1 MMMKRRMR
9 LSLLSLSLLGI
20 IFFGILFTAVSAS
33 TSYQLGL
40 TKSTEEYTVIQYDD
54 DGWKATINP
63 ASNSK
68 DFFEGDANVTGAKS
82 KQTIKGW
89 VDQTY
94 STYDAL
100 LSLYF
105 SFIEYGMW
113 NMFLVNFTEAGYN
126 ETTINAAYSNT
137 YDAWYGVSAEWWFT
151 EGEYEETPNNTIS
164 PIIIMKDP
172 SDYNLILDNCNALI
186 NEILNDTTIDPSI
199 KFLFLNTA
207 NKTADEFLWQLVFY
221 GFGVAQPG
229 ADYLD
234 EVVSDL
240 ACVNTTAS
248 GSTLTFEKV
257 GVTNYTVEVSYGSK
271 GTLSTFVVKDVL
283 GDIIY
288 EITSSNADWIF
299 FTILFSV
306 IACSVAIITYV
317 VIRNRKLK
325 K

>member
-82 KQTIKGW
+82 KKTIKGW

-137 YDAWYGVSAEWWFT
+137 YNAWYGVSAEWWFT
-151 EGEYEETPNNTIS
+151 EGEYEETPNSTIS

-172 SDYNLILDNCNALI
+172 SDYKLILDNCNALI
-186 NEILNDTTIDPSI
+186 NEILNDTTIDMSI
-199 KFLFLNTA
+199 KFLFS
-207 NKTADEFLWQLVFY
+207 NKTADEFLWQLVSY
-221 GFGVAQPG
+221 GFGIAPPE

-234 EVVSDL
+234 EVITEL
-240 ACVNTTAS
+240 GCENTTAIGNKLIFDRS
-248 GSTLTFEKV
+248 
-257 GVTNYTVEVSYGSK
+257 GVTDYSVEISYGSK
-271 GTLSTFVVKDVL
+271 GTMSTFVVKDNSDV
-283 GDIIY
+283 IIY
-288 EITSSNADWIF
+288 QITSSNTDWIF
-299 FTILFSV
+299 FTILISV
-306 IACSVAIITYV
+306 IAVTVVIIVYV
-317 VIRNRKLK
+317 FIRNRKLK

>member
-1 MMMKRRMR
+1 MMKRRMR

-20 IFFGILFTAVSAS
+20 IFFGTLFTAVSAS
-33 TSYQLGL
+33 ATYQLGL
-40 TKSTEEYTVIQYDD
+40 IKSTEEYTIIQYDD
-54 DGWKATINP
+54 EGWKATIDPILN
-63 ASNSK
+63 AK
-68 DFFEGDANVTGAKS
+68 EFFQFQGDANVAGAKS

-94 STYDAL
+94 TTYDAL

-105 SFIEYGMW
+105 SISEYLAW
-113 NMFLVNFTEAGYN
+113 NIYQVNFTAAGYN
-126 ETTINAAYSNT
+126 ETTINALYPNT
-137 YDAWYGVSAEWWFT
+137 YDAWYGVSAKWWFT
-151 EGEYEETPNNTIS
+151 EGEYEETPNNTAN

-172 SDYNLILDNCNALI
+172 SDYKSILDNCNALI
-186 NEILNDTTIDPSI
+186 NEILNDTAINMII
-199 KFLFLNTA
+199 KFSFLN
-207 NKTADEFLWQLVFY
+207 NTADEFLWQLVFY

-229 ADYLD
+229 ADYLG

-240 ACVNTTAS
+240 TCVNTTAS
-248 GSTLTFEKV
+248 GSTLTFEKT
-257 GVTNYTVEVSYGSK
+257 GVTDYTVEVSYGSK

-299 FTILFSV
+299 FTILISV
-306 IACSVAIITYV
+306 IACSVAIVTYV
-317 VIRNRKLK
+317 IVRNRKLK

>member
-1 MMMKRRMR
+1 MMMKKRIKFI
-9 LSLLSLSLLGI
+9 LLSLSLLSI
-20 IFFGILFTAVSAS
+20 IFFGFLFTAVSAS
-33 TSYQLGL
+33 TTYQLGL
-40 TKSTEEYTVIQYDD
+40 TKSTDEYTVIQYND
-54 DGWKATINP
+54 DGWKTTINP
-63 ASNSK
+63 ALNSK
-68 DFFEGDANVTGAKS
+68 EYFEGDANVTGAKS

-105 SFIEYGMW
+105 SFIEYGLW
-113 NMFLVNFTEAGYN
+113 NLFLVNLTAAGYN
-126 ETTINAAYSNT
+126 ETTINANYTNT

-151 EGEYEETPNNTIS
+151 DGEFEETPNNTIS

-172 SDYNLILDNCNALI
+172 SAYKSILDDCNAIIEDVSTDPAI
-186 NEILNDTTIDPSI
+186 NISIRIPFSTIS
-199 KFLFLNTA
+199 
-207 NKTADEFLWQLVFY
+207 NKIADEFLWQLVFY
-221 GFGVAQPG
+221 GFGVAQPE

-271 GTLSTFVVKDVL
+271 GIMTSFVVKDDV
-283 GDIIY
+283 GEIIY
-288 EITSSNADWIF
+288 QITSSNADWIF
-299 FTILFSV
+299 FTILISV

-317 VIRNRKLK
+317 VVRNRKLK